1 MFTSSSRRR
10 LPPFVASGVT
20 SCAQTLLG
28 GDLLSEVMR
37 DVLVPLQNDGAR
49 LTVELSIE
57 AESAQGIKP
66 GTLQQKVMQTLSQ
79 IDAEVLEERK
89 E

>member
-1 MFTSSSRRR
+1 
-10 LPPFVASGVT
+10 
-20 SCAQTLLG
+20 
-28 GDLLSEVMR
+28 MR